1 MSASNTQLF
10 TARQR
15 TAVDDLARLQEKLAE
30 MQKLRPQHSEEIAAA
45 LKALAR
51 VQKKLLKINEK

>member
-1 MSASNTQLF
+1 MPVSNAQLF
-10 TARQR
+10 IARQR
-15 TAVDDLARLQEKLAE
+15 TAVDDLARVQLKLID
-30 MQKLRPQHSEEIAAA
+30 MQKLCPQHSEEIAVS